1 MKFNKG
7 YKQYGHGS
15 MPNSLIMKKTNY
27 KQGGFMDFNKLGDN
41 ITNTVTD
48 LRDNMDKYFKTNT
61 LFKMNNKQPNEQNT
75 TLNNQTEQQLPM
87 ANQQQLPMANQQQL
101 PMANQQKTTTFNLNN
116 SVGGKKY
123 KNKKTQRKNNKHK
136 HNKLQNNKHKNNKT
150 TKRKKIHK

>member
-1 MKFNKG
+1 MEFNKG

-41 ITNTVTD
+41 IANTVTD

-61 LFKMNNKQPNEQNT
+61 LFKMNNEQLNEQDKQDN
-75 TLNNQTEQQLPM
+75 TLNNKIE
-87 ANQQQLPMANQQQL
+87 QQL

>member
-1 MKFNKG
+1 MKKIIFKYLYMKFNKG

-61 LFKMNNKQPNEQNT
+61 LFKMNNEQLNEQDKQDN
-75 TLNNQTEQQLPM
+75 TLNNKIE
-87 ANQQQLPMANQQQL
+87 QQL

>member
-61 LFKMNNKQPNEQNT
+61 LFKMNNEQLNEQDKQDN
-75 TLNNQTEQQLPM
+75 TLNNKIE
-87 ANQQQLPMANQQQL
+87 QQL